1 MVIRSNTSGTAVAG
15 SDVALEITDI
25 ALVFNALRL
34 LAYKG

>member
-1 MVIRSNTSGTAVAG
+1 MVISSNTSDSAIGG